1 MERKKR
7 NKRNNVSKFLI
18 LFKNSLTRAMI
29 NWNLKEYP
37 SYEYTLI
44 VNYRVDEHLKR
55 KIDMQM

>member
-7 NKRNNVSKFLI
+7 NKRNNVSKVLI
-18 LFKNSLTRAMI
+18 LFQDFMTRGLTNQI
-29 NWNLKEYP
+29 IENWNLKEY
-37 SYEYTLI
+37 TWI